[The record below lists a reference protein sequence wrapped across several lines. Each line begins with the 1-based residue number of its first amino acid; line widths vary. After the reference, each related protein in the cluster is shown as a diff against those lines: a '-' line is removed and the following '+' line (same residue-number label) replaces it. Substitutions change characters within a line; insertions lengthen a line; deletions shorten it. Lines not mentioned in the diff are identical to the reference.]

1 MFHGTKGL
9 SYFFKEVEI
18 QLFIIKILLI
28 EALKNNNK
36 PQSKQSQ
43 NKRIITEIKCKQ
55 MNKVS

>member
-1 MFHGTKGL
+1 MFHGTNGS
-9 SYFFKEVEI
+9 SYLFKEVEI
-18 QLFIIKILLI
+18 QLIIIKILLF

-55 MNKVS
+55 MNKLS